1 MGARFWVRRFCVVYA
16 GIFAVLLLVE
26 RLKGHPWRGAL
37 AFSGLWA
44 LISASI
50 FIGTRLYY
58 SSKGEACPLCKDT
71 TEQGGSSRGGGSP
84 RRIR

>member
-1 MGARFWVRRFCVVYA
+1 MGARFWIRRSFLVLT
-16 GIFAVLLLVE
+16 GIFLVLLLVE

-71 TEQGGSSRGGGSP
+71 PEQG
-84 RRIR
+84 